1 MELKA
6 IPRALRFLAVACLA
20 VCGLAASEH
29 HGLVKFGSV
38 PVPGA
43 TITATKGDKKAVAVT
58 DDTGAYSFPDL
69 EDGVWKIQVE
79 MLCFTTVTKEI
90 GVAPDAPG
98 AQWEL
103 KLQTMDEIK
112 PSLQT
117 APAPGT
123 TPAATSTPAP
133 TAAAGTTT
141 PAAGAT
147 SPPAATPQIAGAAPS
162 KSAKGKKGAAAATP
176 QPGFQRT
183 DVNASGDTA
192 PAGAAS
198 ATPSIAEAQTASD
211 AFVVNGS
218 TSNGIER
225 RAIGNGRKGPGSLF
239 TGGVDFRTYEN
250 DLLDARSYSITGQDT
265 PRSPYNHFTVGGQLQ
280 GPLYIP
286 HLFHWQGNFFIQ
298 FQTTRQRNATS
309 TAVTM
314 PTAAERGGDFTGV
327 ATILDPTTKQ
337 PVPNDVIP
345 ANQISPQAKYFLNYY
360 PLPQFIAPTALGN
373 NYQVPVVSRM
383 VQDQFSGRVNK
394 TINTKSSLQTR
405 FGFQD
410 TSNQNDNIFSW
421 LDRNKSHGYLGEVAY
436 SRTFT
441 RTFYGR
447 FLVNYTRYSSLTTP
461 FFANTTNVSG
471 QAGIT
476 GNDQTPNDWGP
487 PGLGF
492 TNFQGLSDTNENF
505 LRNQTTA
512 FSGVLTY
519 IRRPHQFQFGGD
531 FKIQD
536 LSTVGQSNGR
546 GNFGFNGQATGL
558 PCASGQGYCSGL
570 DFADFLYGIPDTSN
584 IAYGNADK
592 YWHANLYDAYLD
604 DNWNVS
610 SSITVRWGVRWEY
623 SSPFTEEYGRLAN
636 LDIAPGFTSALPV
649 TAANPVGSLTGMH
662 YPNSLVRPDKHEI
675 APRISIA
682 WRPIFGSSMV
692 VRASYGI
699 YYNSSLYAGIAMA
712 MAQQGPFSK
721 SLNLI
726 DSASGPLTMAS
737 GFNASPNVTADTFAV
752 DSNLRVGY
760 SQIYNASV
768 QQNLTSSLLLTAQYS
783 GTKGTRTL
791 QEFDPNTYPLGGV
804 QPCPA
809 CLAGY
814 TYLTSNGN
822 STRNSGQLTLRRR
835 FHAGVSTIF
844 TYTYSK
850 SIDDSGSLLS
860 YGGGGGSFSGGVAQN
875 WLDLAGERGPST
887 FDQRHL
893 FTASLQYSTGVGVHG
908 GALLSGWRGLI
919 LKGWTLQSNINY
931 GSGLPFTP
939 FLGQQLPGST
949 AYVLRPEYI
958 GGNLYGGSNT
968 FLNPLAFATPPAG
981 QYGDVGRDS
990 LYGPNQFSMNGN
1002 MARSFKDKYT
1012 VSFAANNVLN
1022 HPTFSNPYSTF
1033 NPVTSPL
1040 TGLLSYGK
1048 FGELLSPGG
1057 MRTITATFRWT
1068 F

>member
-6 IPRALRFLAVACLA
+6 IPRALRFCAVACMA
-20 VCGLAASEH
+20 VIGLAASEH

-43 TITATKGDKKAVAVT
+43 TVTAAKGDKKVVAVT
-58 DDTGAYSFPDL
+58 DETGAYSFLDL
-69 EDGVWKIQVE
+69 EDGVWNIQVE
-79 MLCFTTVTKEI
+79 MLCFTTATKEI

-112 PSLQT
+112 PSLQAAA
-117 APAPGT
+117 APSSA
-123 TPAATSTPAP
+123 PAATSTPVAAP
-133 TAAAGTTT
+133 GTTA

-147 SPPAATPQIAGAAPS
+147 PQPAASPAASAAPS
-162 KSAKGKKGAAAATP
+162 KSAKGKKGAAPATP
-176 QPGFQRT
+176 QAGFQRT
-183 DVNASGDTA
+183 DVNASGDAA
-192 PAGAAS
+192 PSGAAT
-198 ATPSIAEAQTASD
+198 AGPPSIAEAQSSAD

-239 TGGVDFRTYEN
+239 TGGLDFRTYEN
-250 DLLDARSYSITGQDT
+250 DLLDARNYSITGQDT

-298 FQTTRQRNATS
+298 FQTTRQRNASNTG
-309 TAVTM
+309 VTM
-314 PTAAERGGDFTGV
+314 PTEAEREGDFSGV

-337 PVPNDVIP
+337 PVPNDAIP
-345 ANQISPQAKYFLNYY
+345 TNQISSQAKYFLKYY
-360 PLPQFIAPTALGN
+360 PLPQFVAPTALAN

-383 VQDQFSGRVNK
+383 VQDQLSGRVNK
-394 TINTKSSLQTR
+394 TINNKSSLQTR

-410 TSNQNDNIFSW
+410 TSNENDNIFSW
-421 LDRNKSHGYLGEVAY
+421 QDHTKSHGYLGEVAY
-436 SRTFT
+436 NRTFT

-476 GNDQTPNDWGP
+476 GNDQSPNNWGP

-492 TNFQGLSDTNENF
+492 TDFQGISDAQENF

-558 PCASGQGYCSGL
+558 PCPNSQVYCSGL

-584 IAYGNADK
+584 IANGNADK
-592 YWHANLYDAYLD
+592 YWRANLFDAYIN
-604 DNWNVS
+604 DNWNVNS
-610 SSITVRWGVRWEY
+610 SFTLQWGVRWEY
-623 SSPFTEEYGRLAN
+623 NSPFTEKYGRLAN

-649 TAANPVGSLTGMH
+649 TAADPVGPLTGMH
-662 YPNSLVRPDKHEI
+662 YPNSLIRSDKHEI
-675 APRISIA
+675 SPRVSIA
-682 WRPIFGSSMV
+682 WRPIFGSSML

-699 YYNSSLYAGIAMA
+699 YYNTSLYAGIAMA
-712 MAQQGPFSK
+712 MAQQAPFSK

-726 DSASGPLTMAS
+726 NSPSDPLTMAN
-737 GFNASPNVTADTFAV
+737 GFNASPNVTADTFGV
-752 DSNLRVGY
+752 DPNLRVGY

-768 QQNLTSSLLLTAQYS
+768 QQNLTASLLLTAQYI
-783 GTKGTRTL
+783 GTKGTRNL
-791 QEFDPNTYPLGGV
+791 QEFDPNTYALGGT
-804 QPCPA
+804 QPCPT
-809 CLAGY
+809 CLPGY
-814 TYLTSNGN
+814 AYLASNGN
-822 STRNSGQLTLRRR
+822 STKNAGQLTLRRR
-835 FHAGVSTIF
+835 FHAGVSTIL

-860 YGGGGGSFSGGVAQN
+860 YGGGSGSLNGGVAQN

-893 FTASLQYSTGVGVHG
+893 FTAALQYSTGVGVHG

-919 LKGWTLQSNINY
+919 LKGWTFQSNINY

-939 FLGQQLPGST
+939 FLGQPLPGST
-949 AYVLRPEYI
+949 ASVLRPEYI
-958 GGNLYGGSNT
+958 GGNVYSGSGN
-968 FLNPLAFATPPAG
+968 FLNPLAFGTPPAG

-1012 VSFAANNVLN
+1012 VTFNATNVLN

-1033 NPVTSPL
+1033 NPVTSPT
-1040 TGLLSYGK
+1040 TGLLTYGK